1 MLAAYTIG
9 LLLQSAMDGTPFDT
23 GGVWKSLV
31 LMLVFFRF
39 LFDYLRARFQE
50 AISYELVARDRLAV
64 GDALKRVSLGYFQ
77 QVSTGNILNSLT
89 TGLGTL
95 EGMGIRMID
104 NFVGG
109 YLNFAVVF
117 LSLLAFSPRTA
128 VIALAAAAV
137 SLVFLLAISHYSA
150 RNAPMETTLAHLFPE
165 MTANIAAPVLT
176 ILYLF
181 VLDWRLAL
189 LSLVVFPVAFFFMM
203 TVMGGYGKDYA
214 GAVQATT
221 EMSTTLIEYINGIE
235 VIKAFNQG
243 SKSYAKLTDKVRYNA
258 QYYVNWMKKSQLG
271 MAMAYGF
278 FPAQML
284 TILPVGW
291 LLWLHG
297 SLTAETFLTVIVLAL
312 GMAAPIVAAFNFVDT
327 LAQVGTTVGQVDEI
341 LNAEEQQHSTTP
353 VTFAGHDI
361 VLDHVSFG
369 YHDDKEILHD
379 VSLSIPAGRMTAL
392 VGPSGSGKSTLCSL
406 MARFW
411 DVDSGSVKI
420 GGVDVRDYTLESLM
434 DQISMVFQNVYLFAD
449 TIENNIKF
457 GCPDATHEQVVEA
470 ARKACCDDFI
480 EALPDGYNTVIGEGG
495 ASLSGGEK
503 QRISIARAML
513 KDAPIIILDEATASV
528 DPENEDRLQKAIEAL
543 TRDKTI
549 IMIAHRLKTVRHAD
563 QILVVDH
570 GRIVQQGTHE
580 QLIGQPG
587 IYAAFVGGRQQAEGW
602 KL

>member
-1 MLAAYTIG
+1 MFKTVKRIIDWCGEFKGRLYAGFVVSFFSHLFTELPIMLAAYTIG

-23 GGVWKSLV
+23 GWVWKSLILLLV
-31 LMLVFFRF
+31 LVFLRF
-39 LFDYLRARFQE
+39 LFDYLRTRFQE

-117 LSLLAFSPRTA
+117 LSLLVFSPRTA

-150 RNAPMETTLAHLFPE
+150 RNAPVEAQANRDMTGAILEYARGLAVVKSFGKDAAALDTIRQSIADSKNIHLKIE
-165 MTANIAAPVLT
+165 WG
-176 ILYLF
+176 YLPSNA
-181 VLDWRLAL
+181 LHLLAL
-189 LSLVVFPVAFFFMM
+189 KCGSVGLTLSACLSGLNGQMELPVVLVFVFFSFSIFASLEPISDSAHVLSVIDDAMDQLDKLRENHFIDSD
-203 TVMGGYGKDYA
+203 GKDIPL
-214 GAVQATT
+214 QHFD
-221 EMSTTLIEYINGIE
+221 I
-235 VIKAFNQG
+235 AF
-243 SKSYAKLTDKVRYNA
+243 
-258 QYYVNWMKKSQLG
+258 
-271 MAMAYGF
+271 
-278 FPAQML
+278 
-284 TILPVGW
+284 
-291 LLWLHG
+291 
-297 SLTAETFLTVIVLAL
+297 
-312 GMAAPIVAAFNFVDT
+312 
-327 LAQVGTTVGQVDEI
+327 
-341 LNAEEQQHSTTP
+341 
-353 VTFAGHDI
+353 
-361 VLDHVSFG
+361 DHVDFG
-369 YHDDKEILHD
+369 YDSRQVLHD
-379 VSLSIPAGRMTAL
+379 VSLTIPDKTTTAI

-513 KDAPIIILDEATASV
+513 KDALIVILDEATANV